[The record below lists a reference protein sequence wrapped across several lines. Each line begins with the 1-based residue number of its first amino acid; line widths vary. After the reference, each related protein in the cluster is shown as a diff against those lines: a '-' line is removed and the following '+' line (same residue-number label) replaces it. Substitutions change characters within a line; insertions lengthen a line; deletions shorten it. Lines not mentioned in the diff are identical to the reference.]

1 MEKSSQAALQHT
13 GVTCYI
19 VRSKKEVTMFK
30 RWAGMVMVLI
40 SCLAEDAGAQ
50 AIKMTVAQAG
60 VNPGTSLYFIAQKE
74 NLFAKHGLE
83 VKIVDTTTPAAVQA
97 MLGGSMQLT
106 LGAGPAFVTAT
117 LEGAPPFVV
126 VSSWVNVFPYAVVAR
141 KEIAKIQ
148 DLKGKT
154 GQVGATFG
162 SAPDVALR
170 FGLAKMGLDPEKDVK
185 LTQMPRPDW
194 INVIAQLEK
203 GDVQFSVLPPPY
215 DRMGEKRG
223 FHSLF
228 SLPELGIQWQQNGE
242 WVLKSYVASN
252 REAVLRFVRA
262 LADSMTVYF
271 NQKEKTITYLTEF
284 LGSNREDT
292 EYAYQIFAKWADRN
306 PRPKADSI
314 RNTLLAIR
322 NTTPKAAGADP
333 AAFVDTSIVDQ
344 LLKEGYFK

>member
-1 MEKSSQAALQHT
+1 MSKLLVSLMTALFSFLSSDL
-13 GVTCYI
+13 C
-19 VRSKKEVTMFK
+19 
-30 RWAGMVMVLI
+30 
-40 SCLAEDAGAQ
+40 AQ
-50 AIKMTVAQAG
+50 TIKMTVGQAG

-83 VKIVDTTTPAAVQA
+83 VKIVDTTTTAAVQA

-106 LGAGPAFVTAT
+106 LGAGPAFTTAT
-117 LEGAPPFVV
+117 LEGSPPFVV
-126 VSSWVNVFPYAVVAR
+126 ISSWVNVFPYMVVAR

-170 FGLAKMGLDPEKDVK
+170 FGLSKMGLDPEKDVR
-185 LTQMPRPDW
+185 LIQMPRPDW
-194 INVIAQLEK
+194 ANVIAQIEK

-223 FHSLF
+223 FHTLF
-228 SLPELGIQWQQNGE
+228 SLPDLGIRWQQNGE
-242 WVLKSYVASN
+242 WVLKSYVAGN
-252 REAVLRFVRA
+252 REALVRFERA
-262 LADSMTVYF
+262 LADAMKVYF
-271 NQKEKTITYLTEF
+271 NQKEKTITYLMEF

-306 PRPKADSI
+306 PRPTVESI
-314 RNTLLAIR
+314 KNTLLAIKS
-322 NTTPKAAGADP
+322 TTPKAAAAD
-333 AAFVDTSIVDQ
+333 AASFVDTTIVDQ
-344 LLKEGYFK
+344 LVKEGYFK

>member
-1 MEKSSQAALQHT
+1 
-13 GVTCYI
+13 
-19 VRSKKEVTMFK
+19 MFK
-30 RWAGMVMVLI
+30 FFFGIAIVLL
-40 SCLAEDAGAQ
+40 SFLATDGGAQ
-50 AIKMTVAQAG
+50 TIKMTVAQAG

-83 VKIVDTTTPAAVQA
+83 VKIVDTTTTAAVQA

-126 VSSWVNVFPYAVVAR
+126 VSSWINVFPYAVVAR

-170 FGLAKMGLDPEKDVK
+170 FGLSKMGLDPEKDVK

-194 INVIAQLEK
+194 VNVIAQIER

-223 FHSLF
+223 FHTLF
-228 SLPELGIQWQQNGE
+228 SLPDLGIHWQQNGE

-252 REAVLRFVRA
+252 REVVVRFVRA
-262 LADSMTVYF
+262 LADTMGVYF

-292 EYAYQIFAKWADRN
+292 EYAYQTFAKWADRN

-314 RNTLLAIR
+314 KNTLLAIG
-322 NTTPKAAGADP
+322 NTTPKAAAADP
-333 AAFVDTSIVDQ
+333 ASFIDTSIVDQ